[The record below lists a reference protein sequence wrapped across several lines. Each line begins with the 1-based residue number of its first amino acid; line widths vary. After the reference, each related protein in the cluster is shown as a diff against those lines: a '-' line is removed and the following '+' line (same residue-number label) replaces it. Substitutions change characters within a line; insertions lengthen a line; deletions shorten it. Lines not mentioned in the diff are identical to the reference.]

1 MRALFVFLLAC
12 TASQAQDFTSGQAAR
27 ALIGQTTFTATTP
40 GATASLVGGIS
51 GIAYGADTLFVA
63 DSNRFGS
70 FGAPDGSGNP
80 TPNNNRVMMFTGLSN
95 AIPQPTANFALT
107 SNPCPICVGSASLVL
122 GQPDFNSTTYNIT
135 AKGMRTPTAVATDGK
150 VLAVADTDNNR
161 ILIWH
166 TIPTNMDQQADVVVG
181 QKDFTSAVVAVTA
194 TGLRGP
200 QGVWIQNGKLF
211 VADTSSHRVL
221 IYNSIPTANGAAA
234 DVVLGQPNF
243 NTTFDPALITSVV
256 ASPSNMISPT
266 SVSSDG
272 IHLFVVDLGQNRVLI
287 WNKIPTANNTA
298 ADVEIGQP
306 DMVSNISDNSYLTPA
321 NVTQDAIGYN
331 QGLTPVL
338 CQSTGSDDD
347 GTALFPNQCEKTLSF
362 PRAVLAAGGRLFIAD
377 GGNDRVLIYNTIPTA
392 NAAAADIVLG
402 EPDFITDNPSA
413 SANSMQTP
421 AGLAWDGSNLYVS
434 DTFNVRIM
442 IFSIG
447 ENALPISGV
456 RNAASREIF
465 ALGTVTMG
473 GTLTANDTVTIS
485 IGTDSNATPVNY
497 TYTVTSAD
505 ASNTDTNTVLENI
518 VTALMNMINGIG
530 GGTPDANATA
540 SEDLSTLEVI
550 LTARVGGTNGANV
563 TLATST
569 STSATITASTSGAT
583 LTLNYQDATQIGPG
597 TLISLFAYNGAS
609 ISDITASFD
618 FSTPYAPPGLS
629 VGNSMTQ
636 VYIDG
641 FAAPMISATPSQVNV
656 QVPYE
661 LGDRTSSSAWV
672 RIQHADGTVTVTT
685 PVAVSIVE
693 QNPGVF
699 ASDSGP
705 NGATDPRPGFV
716 FHASS
721 YATGAISVDGT
732 VQAGDVATIT
742 ISSADGTISN
752 TYNYTVQTSDTTTC
766 PPVSPSTCDPTNPL
780 NNIQL
785 GLIAAINALPDPLVT
800 AAPSN
805 IYTRIELTAILPGNA
820 GNGITYTGS
829 ADASANVIITS
840 LGTATCCANT
850 AGAPVTTDNPA
861 VPGENLYVL
870 ATGLGPDSPRQ
881 ANTGQVAPSDGS
893 WNSAP
898 LNPVDS
904 ILAGGST
911 ANVVTATLFPGTVGV
926 WQVVFQLN
934 SSLANDPLT
943 QLTIAQQAAVS
954 NVVTFPVQSPPASSS
969 GIISNIRQKPS
980 AKHPVQHPAR

>member
-12 TASQAQDFTSGQAAR
+12 TASQAQDFSSGQAAR
-27 ALIGQTTFTATTP
+27 ALIGQTTFTSTTP
-40 GATASLVGGIS
+40 GATSSLIGGIS

-70 FGAPDGSGNP
+70 FGAPDGNASP
-80 TPNNNRVMMFTGLSN
+80 TPNNNRVLMFTGLSN

-107 SNPCPICVGSASLVL
+107 ANPCPICVGSASLVL
-122 GQPDFNSTTYNIT
+122 GQPDFNSTTYNIN

-161 ILIWH
+161 VLIWR
-166 TIPTNMDQQADVVVG
+166 TIPSNMDQPADVVVG
-181 QKDFTSAVVAVTA
+181 QKDFTSVAVTTTA
-194 TGLRGP
+194 TSLKGP
-200 QGVWIQNGKLF
+200 EALWIQNGKLF
-211 VADTSSHRVL
+211 VADTSNHRVL

-234 DVVLGQPNF
+234 DLVLGQPNF
-243 NTTFDPALITSVV
+243 TSTLDDSKVLTTTAT
-256 ASPSNMISPT
+256 ATNMISPT

-287 WNKIPTANNTA
+287 WNKIPTSNGAA

-306 DMVSNISDNSYLTPA
+306 DMVSNLSNNSYAVPA
-321 NVTQDAIGYN
+321 NPTQDALGAT
-331 QGLTPVL
+331 QGLIPVL
-338 CQSTGSDDD
+338 CKSTGNNDD
-347 GTALFPNQCEKTLSF
+347 GTALFPNLCEKTLSF
-362 PRAVLAAGGRLFIAD
+362 PRTVLAAGGRLFIAD
-377 GGNDRVLIYNTIPTA
+377 GGNDRVLIYNQIPNA

-413 SANSMQTP
+413 AANAMQTP
-421 AGLAWDGSNLYVS
+421 AGLAWDGTNLYVS

-465 ALGTVTMG
+465 ALASVTLG

-485 IGTDSNATPVNY
+485 IGADANATAVDY

-505 ASNTDTNTVLENI
+505 ASNTDTTTVLQNI
-518 VTALMNMINGIG
+518 VTALVNKINGIG
-530 GGTPDANATA
+530 GGTPDPNATA
-540 SEDLSTLEVI
+540 SPDLSTLEVI
-550 LTARVGGTNGANV
+550 LTARTGGTAGSSV

-569 STSATITASTSGAT
+569 STSATITAATSGAN
-583 LTLNYQDATQIGPG
+583 LNLNYQDAAQIAPG
-597 TLISLFAYNGAS
+597 TIISLFAYNGAS
-609 ISDITASFD
+609 ISDITAGFD
-618 FSTPYAPPGLS
+618 PNTSPYAPPGLTDGKS
-629 VGNSMTQ
+629 LTQ
-636 VYIDG
+636 LYIDG
-641 FAAPMISATPSQVNV
+641 FAAPLLAVSPSQINA
-656 QVPYE
+656 QVPWE

-685 PVAVSIVE
+685 PVAVTLVT
-693 QNPGVF
+693 QNPGIF
-699 ASDSGP
+699 ADDSQGT
-705 NGATDPRPGFV
+705 TDPRPGLV
-716 FHASS
+716 YHASS

-732 VQAGDVATIT
+732 VQAGDVATVT
-742 ISSADGTISN
+742 ISSADGAISN
-752 TYNYTVQTSDTTTC
+752 TYNYTVQTTDTT
-766 PPVSPSTCDPTNPL
+766 L
-780 NNIQL
+780 NQIQV
-785 GLIAAINALPDPLVT
+785 GLVAAINGLPDPLVT

-805 IYTRIELTAILPGNA
+805 IYTRIELTAIMPGNA

-829 ADASANVIITS
+829 ADAAAQVIITP
-840 LGTATCCANT
+840 LGAATCCANA
-850 AGAPVTTDNPA
+850 AGALVTKDNPA

-870 ATGLGPDSPRQ
+870 ATGLGPDNPRQ
-881 ANTGQVAPSDGS
+881 ANTGQVTPHDGS

-911 ANVVTATLFPGTVGV
+911 ANVVTATLFPGTLGV

-934 SSLANDPLT
+934 SSLADDPLT

-954 NVVTFPVQSPPASSS
+954 NVVTFPVKTPPASSS
-969 GIISNIRQKPS
+969 GIISNIRQKPQ
-980 AKHPVQHPAR
+980 AKRPVPRPTR